1 MSEAEYNVGVAY
13 RDGGV
18 VRRDLDRALASFLA
32 AMHAEPKS
40 VVGMMAACE
49 AASML
54 LVQAHCTRANLTTH
68 EELSAWWPAA
78 SANGTDARSRLEAMD
93 RVLRV
98 PATAD
103 AAACDSSQRLAR
115 RAQQLLEDAITVADK
130 YRAQQLHAGAG
141 VRADKAHAPRDDAG
155 EAWAAGAS
163 RTAWMPETRGRSV
176 ADTLRLHRH
185 VYLASAPAR
194 TLLGRL
200 LLGGETCASW
210 VPSLEHHPEAM
221 RPGLPARTP
230 ASPASAARRLSRAGT
245 CSHRVHSLSHTLG
258 PQSRPPL
265 CARSRDGCLCS
276 RMCRRRACR
285 AQRGPGQDLA

>member
-1 MSEAEYNVGVAY
+1 
-13 RDGGV
+13 
-18 VRRDLDRALASFLA
+18 
-32 AMHAEPKS
+32 
-40 VVGMMAACE
+40 
-49 AASML
+49 ML

-68 EELSAWWPAA
+68 AELSAWWTAA

-93 RVLRV
+93 RVLQA

-163 RTAWMPETRGRSV
+163 RTAWMPETLGRSV
-176 ADTLRLHRH
+176 ADTLRQQGH

-221 RPGLPARTP
+221 CPGLPARTP
-230 ASPASAARRLSRAGT
+230 ASPASAARRLSRQGA
-245 CSHRVHSLSHTLG
+245 CSPCVHSLSHTLG
-258 PQSRPPL
+258 PRSRPPL

-276 RMCRRRACR
+276 RMCRR
-285 AQRGPGQDLA
+285 